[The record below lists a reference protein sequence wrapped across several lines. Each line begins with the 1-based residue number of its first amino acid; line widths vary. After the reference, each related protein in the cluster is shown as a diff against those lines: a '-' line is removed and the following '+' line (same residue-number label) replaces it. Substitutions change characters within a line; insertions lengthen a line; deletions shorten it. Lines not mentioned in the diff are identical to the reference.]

1 MKTKIFPTFL
11 IFTFLIIF
19 FVFFKGL
26 QNTNIYTPETKSEIK
41 IPNFDT
47 KEFFSKDKIN
57 SDQIFIG
64 SDYYLLN
71 IWASWCIPCK
81 EEHKYLMDL
90 SKKENIKIIG
100 QNYKDNFDNAKNFLI
115 NLDNPNYQYMIG
127 GQWVSHP
134 GGKVDFKVNFLDDE
148 LTEGLNDFEI
158 NSEQWYVHYDPNIE
172 VVANTRFT
180 YDFDSWIDGVVMPVA
195 WKKMFDKGKVFYIS
209 VGHDP
214 MEFEKYPDA
223 WKLLTRGFIWAARD

>member
-1 MKTKIFPTFL
+1 MKTKIFPIFL

-19 FVFFKGL
+19 FVFYKGL

-41 IPNFDT
+41 IPNFDA

-71 IWASWCIPCK
+71 IWASWCVPCK

-100 QNYKDNFDNAKNFLI
+100 QNYKDNFENAKNFLI
-115 NLDNPNYQYMIG
+115 NLDNPYDLI
-127 GQWVSHP
+127 
-134 GGKVDFKVNFLDDE
+134 FLDNDGTIAIEWGAYGVPETFLIKNNRIIKKIIGPLNEKLLFEIKE
-148 LTEGLNDFEI
+148 LT
-158 NSEQWYVHYDPNIE
+158 Q
-172 VVANTRFT
+172 
-180 YDFDSWIDGVVMPVA
+180 
-195 WKKMFDKGKVFYIS
+195 
-209 VGHDP
+209 
-214 MEFEKYPDA
+214 
-223 WKLLTRGFIWAARD
+223 

>member
-1 MKTKIFPTFL
+1 MKTKIFPLFL

-19 FVFFKGL
+19 FVFYKGL
-26 QNTNIYTPETKSEIK
+26 QNTNIYTPEIKSEIK

-71 IWASWCIPCK
+71 IWASWCVPCK

-115 NLDNPNYQYMIG
+115 NLDNPYDLI
-127 GQWVSHP
+127 
-134 GGKVDFKVNFLDDE
+134 FLDNDGTIAIEWGAYGVPETFLIKNNLIIKKIIGPLNEKLLSEIKE
-148 LTEGLNDFEI
+148 LT
-158 NSEQWYVHYDPNIE
+158 Q
-172 VVANTRFT
+172 
-180 YDFDSWIDGVVMPVA
+180 
-195 WKKMFDKGKVFYIS
+195 
-209 VGHDP
+209 
-214 MEFEKYPDA
+214 
-223 WKLLTRGFIWAARD
+223 